1 MNVKQWLNDWR
12 NAAVKKTMPVLSFP
26 CVQLTGVTVR
36 QLVSDSTL
44 QAKGMKAVADRVDS
58 AAAVSMMDLSVEAE
72 AFGCTIRFSDGEVP
86 TVTGQLLE
94 TPEDAQALQ
103 IPEVG
108 AARTGIYI
116 DAIRQACAL
125 ITDRP
130 VFAGVIGPFSL
141 AGRLMDVTEALVNCY
156 TEPEMVHAV
165 MEKTVDFLIPY
176 IREYREADAAGI
188 VMAEPLTGMLSPEMA
203 EEFSEP
209 YVRRIIEAV
218 QTDDFAVIYHKCG
231 GNTVQMIDSILR
243 TGAAAYHFC
252 NAISMENMLP
262 HIPSD
267 VIAMGNID
275 PAGEFAGG
283 TPESIRKAT
292 LDLMTACCPKYP
304 NFIISSGCDIP
315 PHAKW
320 ENIDAY
326 FKAVADYYHS

>member
-1 MNVKQWLNDWR
+1 MNVKQWLEEWR
-12 NAAVKKTMPVLSFP
+12 DAPRKKTMPVLSFP

-36 QLVSDSTL
+36 QLVSDSRL
-44 QAKGMKAVADRVDS
+44 QAEGMKAVAGRVDS

-72 AFGCTIRFSDGEVP
+72 AFGCSIRFSDDEVP

-94 TPEDAQALQ
+94 TPEDAEALQ
-103 IPEVG
+103 IPAVG
-108 AARTGIYI
+108 TARTGIYI
-116 DAIRQACAL
+116 DAIRKACAL

-165 MEKTVDFLIPY
+165 MEKVTAFLIPY
-176 IREYREADAAGI
+176 IEAYREAGAAGI

-218 QTDDFAVIYHKCG
+218 QTEDFAVIYHNCG
-231 GNTVQMIDSILR
+231 DNTIRMIDSILR
-243 TGAAAYHFC
+243 TGAAAYHFG
-252 NAISMENMLP
+252 NAISMAEMLP
-262 HIPSD
+262 HIPKD

-283 TPESIRKAT
+283 TPDSIRKAT
-292 LDLMTACCPKYP
+292 LELMSACCPEYP
-304 NFIISSGCDIP
+304 NFIVSSGCDIP

-326 FKAVADYYHS
+326 FQAVADYYGK